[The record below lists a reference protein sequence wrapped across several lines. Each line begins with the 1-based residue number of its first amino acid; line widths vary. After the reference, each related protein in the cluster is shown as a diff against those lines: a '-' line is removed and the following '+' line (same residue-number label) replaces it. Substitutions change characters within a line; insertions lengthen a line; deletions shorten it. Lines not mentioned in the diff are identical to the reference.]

1 MTHQTVVQLPGPDG
15 TSLAGRLHLPI
26 GVPRAFALFAHCFT
40 CTKNIRAAV
49 EVSRALAKH
58 GIGTLRFDFAGLGES
73 EGDFADTT
81 FSSNVAELVAAA
93 TWLREHHRAPKILVG
108 HSLGGAAVLGAAA
121 QIPECEAVVTVGAP
135 ADPAHVEKL
144 FASERDAIERDGE
157 AEVKLAGRPFRI
169 KKRFLDDLAEQCSAE
184 KIAELKRALL
194 VLHSPQDNI
203 VGIENA
209 RRIFESARHPKSF
222 VSLDGADHLLMKP
235 ADASYVA
242 TVLSAWA
249 SRYVSDDNAS
259 EHDDTLPRAVEVVG
273 GREKFRQ
280 QVRVGPH
287 RMIADEPESVGGHDT
302 GPTPYD
308 LLLAGLGACTSMT
321 LRMYADRK
329 GWPLDEV
336 RVHLTHEK
344 IHASAC
350 EECEEETGKIDDIAR
365 DIVIEGD
372 LDAEQRQRLLE
383 IADKCPVHRTLHG
396 RVRIRSRLVDE
407 TA

>member
-1 MTHQTVVQLPGPDG
+1 MTVVDLPGPDG
-15 TSLAGRLHLPI
+15 TTLAGRLHVPV

-58 GIGTLRFDFAGLGES
+58 GIGTLRFDFTGLGES
-73 EGDFADTT
+73 EGDFAKTT
-81 FSSNVAELVAAA
+81 FSSNMADLVAAA
-93 TWLREHHRAPKILVG
+93 DWLREHHRAPQILVG

-121 QIPECEAVVTVGAP
+121 QIDECEAVVTVGAP
-135 ADPAHVEKL
+135 ADPAHVARL
-144 FASERDAIERDGE
+144 FEGHQEAIERRGE

-194 VLHSPQDNI
+194 VMHSPQDDV
-203 VGIENA
+203 VGVENA
-209 RRIFESARHPKSF
+209 RRIFEAARHPKSF
-222 VSLDGADHLLMKP
+222 VSLDGADHLLTKR
-235 ADASYVA
+235 ADANYVA
-242 TVLSAWA
+242 TVLAAWA
-249 SRYVSDDNAS
+249 SRYVSTEPSAEQNDI
-259 EHDDTLPRAVEVVG
+259 HPRAVDVVG
-273 GREKFRQ
+273 GRETYRQ
-280 QVRVGPH
+280 QIRVGPH
-287 RMIADEPESVGGHDT
+287 RMVADEPESVGGHDT

-329 GWPLDEV
+329 GWPLREV
-336 RVHLTHEK
+336 HVRLTHEK
-344 IHASAC
+344 IHATAC
-350 EECEEETGKIDDIAR
+350 EDCETKTGKIDDIAR

-372 LDAEQRQRLLE
+372 LDDDQRQRLLE

-396 RVRIRSRLVDE
+396 EVRIRSRLLEPERD
-407 TA
+407 T